1 VVERFLTRLGLRG
14 PITTERR
21 GAIAHRQVTR
31 MWVERA
37 AHPGQDSV
45 RTVSFRHVVEE
56 INVGKPSN
64 KTAEDKA
71 RIVVAVLKGEVT
83 AIEAARLEGVSE
95 QSIHH
100 WKATFLESGR
110 AGLAARARRTP
121 SSREVD
127 LQARVDELDEALA
140 EAQVRLRALQQGDR
154 SLPPSKTSR

>member
-1 VVERFLTRLGLRG
+1 VVERFLTRLCLRG
-14 PITTERR
+14 PISTE
-21 GAIAHRQVTR
+21 GPCAIAHRHVTR
-31 MWVERA
+31 MWIGCA

-45 RTVSFRHVVEE
+45 RTVGFRHSAEE

-64 KTAEDKA
+64 KSAEDKA

-100 WKATFLESGR
+100 WKAMFLESGR
-110 AGLAARARRTP
+110 AGLAARARRAP
-121 SSREVD
+121 SSREAD

-140 EAQVRLRALQQGDR
+140 EAQVRLRALEQGDR